1 MLGNSNTTQNG
12 ERSQF
17 SPATPV
23 QKSDAAQRLENARQR
38 VRFALRAAEE
48 GPLTVSTADD
58 IARSLTSALRDLE
71 QLSIQVAVME
81 RKAR

>member
-1 MLGNSNTTQNG
+1 MLGNSTTTQTTLA
-12 ERSQF
+12 
-17 SPATPV
+17 PPV
-23 QKSDAAQRLENARQR
+23 QKSDAAQRLEHARQR
-38 VRFALRAAEE
+38 VGFALRAAEE

>member
-1 MLGNSNTTQNG
+1 MLGNSTTTQITQHVPTNKPG
-12 ERSQF
+12 
-17 SPATPV
+17 
-23 QKSDAAQRLENARQR
+23 AAQRLEHARNR